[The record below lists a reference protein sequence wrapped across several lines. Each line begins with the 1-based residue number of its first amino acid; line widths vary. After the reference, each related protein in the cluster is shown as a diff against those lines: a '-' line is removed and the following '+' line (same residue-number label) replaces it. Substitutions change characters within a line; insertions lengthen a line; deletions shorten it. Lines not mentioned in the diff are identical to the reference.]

1 MLFWMVVRF
10 NQFGGR
16 FAVDVVVFMWS
27 YGKCWKGGVFFFFT
41 GKVLANGLMKGIGL
55 MSLVMRRRVVHW
67 DFVMD
72 LNLVLI
78 TEHFGL
84 EDFA

>member
-1 MLFWMVVRF
+1 MWWCLCGAMASV
-10 NQFGGR
+10 GKE
-16 FAVDVVVFMWS
+16 VF
-27 YGKCWKGGVFFFFT
+27 FFFFT